1 MSDRFYSH
9 NFNAAE
15 SVQYFSEENQTA
27 MKFNKINDNILDNYE
42 KILKKLPGEQCTE
55 RKYDSDDSTGPDV
68 SWKKLDY
75 DFDPSFD
82 EWTQSSLMDEHELE
96 LLNPLGSQGLEVWE
110 SKAPSFGR
118 YPTKSSNKTLG
129 TLVTRMSSCSL
140 SGVDAEKE
148 EAEITFHDYT
158 FSSDDESLQVSI
170 DEESTQV
177 SIDEESILSSSM
189 EHNLQSQE
197 LKPEGMERFF
207 FFGTKAS
214 YQTVPLVTRAIS
226 VSSTV
231 DLTLDTQESSEA
243 VKQEKATMKTQ
254 GPSNFTEESYL
265 LLSQAKKEAF
275 ASIGMPK
282 SRRRGSLRRFAKPIK
297 IKRSVF
303 L

>member
-1 MSDRFYSH
+1 M
-9 NFNAAE
+9 
-15 SVQYFSEENQTA
+15 QYFSEENQTA

-55 RKYDSDDSTGPDV
+55 RKYDSDDSTGPEV

-75 DFDPSFD
+75 NFDPSFD

-96 LLNPLGSQGLEVWE
+96 LLNPLGSQGLEVWDK
-110 SKAPSFGR
+110 SKSPSFGR

-129 TLVTRMSSCSL
+129 TLVTHMSSCSL

-158 FSSDDESLQVSI
+158 FSSDDESFQASI

>member
-1 MSDRFYSH
+1 M
-9 NFNAAE
+9 
-15 SVQYFSEENQTA
+15 QYFSEENQTA

-55 RKYDSDDSTGPDV
+55 RKYDSDDSTGPEV

-75 DFDPSFD
+75 NFDPSFD

-96 LLNPLGSQGLEVWE
+96 LLNPLGSQGLEVWDK

-129 TLVTRMSSCSL
+129 TLVTHMSSCSL

-158 FSSDDESLQVSI
+158 FSSDDESFQASI